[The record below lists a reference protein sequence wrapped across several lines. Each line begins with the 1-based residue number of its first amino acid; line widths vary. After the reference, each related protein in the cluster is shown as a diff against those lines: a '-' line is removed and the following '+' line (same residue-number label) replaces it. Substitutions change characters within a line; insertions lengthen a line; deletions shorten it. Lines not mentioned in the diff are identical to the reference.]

1 MKLKKHIPKVIISAV
16 ILLSIT
22 GFIAYRNAEPS
33 PHAQMIELLRALAK
47 RNNNMANPFNAKPK
61 LAYIDSL
68 LNQPN
73 NTQNVFSL
81 KAKAALLLKEGQEQK
96 AVDIYEKLMNRMDF
110 NDVNDMLPDMGI
122 AYMRLGERT
131 NCMLNHTG
139 SSCIF
144 PIKDEGVHR
153 IKTGSS
159 KAIQVYETIL
169 KSEPNDLTSR
179 WLLNVAFM
187 TLGTYPK
194 AVPKEFLIP
203 GLDADTGYKVKPFT
217 DMAADLGLD
226 VFGRAGGAII
236 DDFNNDGYLDI
247 ITSGWDLTD
256 PLHYFQSNKDGT
268 FTDVTEQSGL
278 KGITGGLNIQ
288 QVDYNNDGNLDIFV
302 LRGAWNTEGFGNQP
316 SSLLRNNGDGTFTDV
331 TIPSGLLYFHPT
343 QAATWADFNND
354 GYLDV
359 FIGTENAGGMDAG
372 GTHTCMLY
380 VNNGDGTFT
389 NVTDSAHCNLTA
401 FVKGVTSADYNNDG
415 WPDIFI
421 STMDGNKYLLKN
433 KCKPGKAIDFG
444 DVSVQAG
451 LDKNTEPT
459 FTTWFFDYNNDGW
472 PDIIVGDYNNRMNKP
487 LAYFAAAEGL
497 GKPIPKMGNT
507 FLFRNNHDGTFTDV
521 TNEVG
526 LNKVVYSMGAN
537 FGDIDNDGYP
547 DMYFGTGNP
556 DFKSLVPNKLFKNID
571 GKRFADVTTSSRTGN
586 LQKGHGVAFAD
597 LRNTGIQDIFIEMG
611 GAFKGDSYNSSLY
624 VNPGQNNNNWIS
636 LKLEGVKAN
645 RCAIGSHIKVT
656 FTEKGVKRSVYK
668 DVNSGGSFGSSP
680 LRQEIGIGQAKWID
694 DIEIKWAGSQTV
706 QHFKNLAPNQFLHI
720 TEGDS
725 KAMAMHL
732 KQLTFKH
739 KAGIPMCMPMNAN
752 ANK

>member
-1 MKLKKHIPKVIISAV
+1 MEPKKHIPKVIISAV
-16 ILLSIT
+16 ALLCIT
-22 GFIAYRNAEPS
+22 GFIAYRNVEPS
-33 PHAQMIELLRALAK
+33 PHAQMVDLLRNLEK
-47 RNNNMANPFNAKPK
+47 RNNSMANPFNPETK
-61 LAYIDSL
+61 LSYVDSL
-68 LNQPN
+68 LKQPGN
-73 NTQNVFSL
+73 SENIYSL
-81 KAKAALLLKEGQEQK
+81 GEKAPLLLKEGQEQK
-96 AVDIYEKLMNRMDF
+96 AVDIYENLLNKMDF
-110 NDVNDMLPDMGI
+110 GAVNDMFPNMAI
-122 AYMRLGERT
+122 AYMRLGERN

-153 IKTGSS
+153 IKTGSQ
-159 KAIQVYETIL
+159 KAIRVYETIL
-169 KSEPNDLTSR
+169 ESNPEDLASR
-179 WLLNVAFM
+179 WLLNIAFM
-187 TLGTYPK
+187 TLGTYPR

-203 GLDADTGYKVKPFT
+203 NLDTDTGYKVKPFT

-226 VFGRAGGAII
+226 INGRAGGVII
-236 DDFNNDGYLDI
+236 DDFNNDSYLDI
-247 ITSGWDLTD
+247 ISSGWDLSD
-256 PLHYFQSNKDGT
+256 PLHYFQNNKDGT
-268 FTDVTEQSGL
+268 FTDITEQSGL

-288 QVDYNNDGNLDIFV
+288 QVDYDNDGNLDIFV

-331 TIPSGLLYFHPT
+331 TIPSGLLFFHPT
-343 QAATWADFNND
+343 QAATWADFNDD

-359 FIGTENAGGMDAG
+359 FIGTENSGGMDAG
-372 GTHTCMLY
+372 GIHACMLY
-380 VNNGDGTFT
+380 INNGDGTFT
-389 NVTDSAHCNLTA
+389 NVTDSAQCNLA
-401 FVKGVTSADYNNDG
+401 AYVKGVTSADYNNDG

-421 STMDGNKYLLKN
+421 STMDGYKYLLKN
-433 KCKPGKAIDFG
+433 MRKPGKDVEFE

-451 LDKNTEPT
+451 IDKNTEPT

-472 PDIIVGDYNNRMNKP
+472 ADIMVSDYNNRMNKP
-487 LAYFAAAEGL
+487 LGYYAAAEGL
-497 GKPIPKMGNT
+497 GKPIPQIGNV
-507 FLFRNNHDGTFTDV
+507 FLYRNNQDGTFTEV

-556 DFKSLVPNKLFKNID
+556 DFRSLVPNKLFKNVD

-611 GAFKGDSYNSSLY
+611 GAYKGDSYNSSLY
-624 VNPGQNNNNWIS
+624 VNPGQNNNNWIA

-645 RCAIGSHIKVT
+645 KCAIGSHIKVT
-656 FTEKGVKRSVYK
+656 FTENGAKRSVYK

-680 LRQEIGIGQAKWID
+680 LRQEIGIGRAKWID

-720 TEGDS
+720 TEGDN
-725 KAMAMHL
+725 KATAMHL
-732 KQLTFKH
+732 KKLTFKH
-739 KAGIPMCMPMNAN
+739 KTGIPICMPVNASL
-752 ANK
+752 NK